1 MIEEIKMNNNNLN
14 PKNVGVGYIINKAA
28 LYIKVTVL
36 QMFKEKKFEVTPE
49 QYGLLFFLSKND
61 GMYQRQLAKISLKDR
76 PNITRLIDILENKG
90 FVYREID
97 PNNRRIFKVFIT
109 EKGHEQVA
117 QIYPTL
123 VEVQN
128 KALGGISEEEIF
140 TLKNILTRI
149 CENMDD
155 DFKLQI

>member
-1 MIEEIKMNNNNLN
+1 MENDNIN
-14 PKNVGVGYIINKAA
+14 PKNVGVGYMINKAA

-36 QMFKEKKFEVTPE
+36 KIFKEKNFEVTPE
-49 QYGLLFFLSKND
+49 QYGILFFLYKNN
-61 GMYQRQLAKISLKDR
+61 GMYQRQLAKMSLKDR
-76 PNITRLIDILENKG
+76 PNITRLVDILENKE

-109 EKGHEQVA
+109 EKGREQVA

-128 KALGGISEEEIF
+128 KALVDISDEEVF